1 MGNRNS
7 NREVIREEFLQIMLD
22 CINGKFKDFSQGA
35 LIYECWE
42 RVDNALVRRKNNGEQ
57 TKPLT
62 ERGMK

>member
-22 CINGKFKDFSQGA
+22 CINGKFKDWSQER

-42 RVDNALVRRKNNGEQ
+42 RVDNALVRRKNNGE
-57 TKPLT
+57 
-62 ERGMK
+62 